1 MTETRRGDPC
11 GRPLQNPKETES
23 PTRSA
28 TTRPSGPAV
37 PPAPAKDASLRDHL
51 VYGLSLPE
59 RAIRGTA
66 GMLGGTLRESAALL
80 VPQSFR
86 DAKTYQV
93 FIGQMLDFMAEE
105 MGGVDSAHRPDQGTR
120 PPRVDNFI
128 ARKATGNFI
137 ELATLATLHMS
148 PMLLL
153 AVVGD
158 VAYGSKA
165 YLRELA
171 EDLEAEGV
179 IEDAS
184 AIGQADDLLDAVA
197 ATSHKTAQAF
207 DTPPTSVEGL
217 RETIRET
224 RQSIADIDPSKVLPR
239 AELDRLWEGIRSAAK
254 LQGVR
259 RLDVAGLMALGSLDR
274 LGKLGTG
281 TLGTSAL
288 STVRVAGRMFDRHV
302 LDHYRSVLVDI
313 DRDGFYPTLASSSRP
328 YVEALW
334 RNFAT
339 DRPTLTESFIRSGGP
354 ARTLNR
360 VRRWVAGSREG

>member
-1 MTETRRGDPC
+1 MTDDPNRRG
-11 GRPLQNPKETES
+11 E
-23 PTRSA
+23 
-28 TTRPSGPAV
+28 
-37 PPAPAKDASLRDHL
+37 DASLRDHL

-66 GMLGGTLRESAALL
+66 GVLGGTLRESAALL
-80 VPQSFR
+80 VPQTFR

-105 MGGVDSAHRPDQGTR
+105 MGGVDAGDRPDPGTR
-120 PPRVDNFI
+120 PRIDNFI

-137 ELATLATLHMS
+137 ELTTLATLHMS

-158 VAYGSKA
+158 VAFGSRA
-165 YLRELA
+165 YLKELA
-171 EDLEAEGV
+171 EDLETRGV
-179 IEDAS
+179 IEDAA

-197 ATSHKTAQAF
+197 ATSHKTAQAL
-207 DTPPTSVEGL
+207 DTPPMSVEGL

-224 RQSIADIDPSKVLPR
+224 RESIAEIDPSKVLPR
-239 AELDRLWEGIRSAAK
+239 AELDRLWEGIRASARR
-254 LQGVR
+254 QGMSP
-259 RLDVAGLMALGSLDR
+259 LDVAGLMALGSLSRGAGPSRSPAEGSIER

-281 TLGTSAL
+281 TL

-302 LDHYRSVLVDI
+302 LDHYRSVLADI
-313 DRDGFYPTLASSSRP
+313 DRNGFYPTLASVSRP
-328 YVEALW
+328 YVDALW

-339 DRPTLTESFIRSGGP
+339 DRPTLTEGFLRSGGP
-354 ARTLNR
+354 SRTWNR
-360 VRRWVAGSREG
+360 VRRWVAGNRGD

>member
-1 MTETRRGDPC
+1 MTDDPNRRG
-11 GRPLQNPKETES
+11 E
-23 PTRSA
+23 
-28 TTRPSGPAV
+28 
-37 PPAPAKDASLRDHL
+37 DAGLRDHL

-66 GMLGGTLRESAALL
+66 GVLGGTLRESAALL
-80 VPQSFR
+80 VPQTFR

-105 MGGVDSAHRPDQGTR
+105 MGGVDAEHRPDPRTR
-120 PPRVDNFI
+120 PRIDNFI

-137 ELATLATLHMS
+137 ELTTLATLHMS

-165 YLRELA
+165 YLKELA
-171 EDLEAEGV
+171 EDLEARGV
-179 IEDAS
+179 IEDAA
-184 AIGQADDLLDAVA
+184 AIQQADDLLDAVA
-197 ATSHKTAQAF
+197 ATSHKTAQAL

-224 RQSIADIDPSKVLPR
+224 RESIAEIDPSKVLPR
-239 AELDRLWEGIRSAAK
+239 AELDRLWEGIRSSAK
-254 LQGVR
+254 SQGMSP
-259 RLDVAGLMALGSLDR
+259 LDVAGLMALGSLHR

-281 TLGTSAL
+281 TL
-288 STVRVAGRMFDRHV
+288 STVRVAGRMLDRHV
-302 LDHYRSVLVDI
+302 LEHYRSVLVDI

-328 YVEALW
+328 YVDALW

-339 DRPTLTESFIRSGGP
+339 DRPTLTEDFVRSGGP
-354 ARTLNR
+354 SRTWNR
-360 VRRWVAGSREG
+360 VRRWVARRGED

>member
-1 MTETRRGDPC
+1 M
-11 GRPLQNPKETES
+11 S
-23 PTRSA
+23 S
-28 TTRPSGPAV
+28 V
-37 PPAPAKDASLRDHL
+37 PPESERPAESEGREPSDASVHDYL

-66 GMLGGTLRESAALL
+66 GVLGGTLRESAALL

-105 MGGVDSAHRPDQGTR
+105 MGGVDAEHRPDQGTH
-120 PPRVDNFI
+120 PQIDNFI

-137 ELATLATLHMS
+137 ELATLSTLHMS

-165 YLRELA
+165 YLKELA
-171 EDLEAEGV
+171 EELEAQGV
-179 IEDAS
+179 IEDAT
-184 AIGQADDLLDAVA
+184 AIHQADDLLDAVA

-224 RQSIADIDPSKVLPR
+224 RESLAEIDPSKVIPR
-239 AELDRLWEGIRSAAK
+239 AELDGLWEEIRSAAK
-254 LQGVR
+254 LQGVS
-259 RLDVAGLMALGSLDR
+259 RLDVAGLMALGSLDK

-281 TLGTSAL
+281 TL

-328 YVEALW
+328 YVDALW

-339 DRPTLTESFIRSGGP
+339 DRPTLTEDFLRSGGP
-354 ARTLNR
+354 QRTWNR
-360 VRRWVAGSREG
+360 VRRWVAGSRDG